1 MKKLEL
7 NPLVS
12 ILMNCY
18 NSSNYIS
25 NAIESVINQTYKNW
39 ELIIWDDGSTDET
52 VKVISEFKDDRIKL
66 FLQKN
71 NLGLRASRIEAT
83 KEINGELVS
92 ILDSDDFFEKEKI
105 FKQVDAFQKNKN
117 ISICGTWANFFDEKK
132 RNYQSFQ
139 TNINNFDLKKRLLF
153 INILPHSSIMYKRE
167 VALNSGWYSKD
178 YEYSQDYD
186 LTLKLIKNN
195 EIHLIKEFMTNIVQH
210 NNTMSN
216 SLHLKRIRIQEN
228 IKILKNNLI
237 NFQTTKKESYL
248 IKNIIQIN
256 LIKLALIDINKNFLI
271 SIFNIIKII
280 LKNPLII
287 FKKNLI
293 KNLLDI
299 KNK

>member
-1 MKKLEL
+1 
-7 NPLVS
+7 
-12 ILMNCY
+12 
-18 NSSNYIS
+18 
-25 NAIESVINQTYKNW
+25 
-39 ELIIWDDGSTDET
+39 
-52 VKVISEFKDDRIKL
+52 
-66 FLQKN
+66 
-71 NLGLRASRIEAT
+71 
-83 KEINGELVS
+83 
-92 ILDSDDFFEKEKI
+92 
-105 FKQVDAFQKNKN
+105 
-117 ISICGTWANFFDEKK
+117 
-132 RNYQSFQ
+132 
-139 TNINNFDLKKRLLF
+139 
-153 INILPHSSIMYKRE
+153 MYKRE